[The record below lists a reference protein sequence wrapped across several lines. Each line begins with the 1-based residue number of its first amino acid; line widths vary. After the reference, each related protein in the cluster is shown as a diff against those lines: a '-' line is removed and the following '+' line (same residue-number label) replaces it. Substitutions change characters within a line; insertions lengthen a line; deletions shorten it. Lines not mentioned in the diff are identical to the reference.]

1 MISIDINIVSHAYIN
16 IVSQTYI
23 NIVSH
28 TYINVVSHTYTIIVH
43 SILACNN
50 FPLDTFSFSWQYVF
64 GQVLFHS
71 TDLLRKV
78 CE

>member
-1 MISIDINIVSHAYIN
+1 MNIEV
-16 IVSQTYI
+16 VELI

-28 TYINVVSHTYTIIVH
+28 TYINVVSHTYINIVSHTYTNIIH
-43 SILACNN
+43 SILAHNN
-50 FPLDTFSFSWQYVF
+50 FPPGTFLFPWQYVF

-78 CE
+78 YE